1 VLAASR
7 VLVGVSAQSIA
18 AVEDS
23 LTVVQFRALVI
34 VASRGPIHLSALADA
49 MRVHPSN
56 ATRTCDR
63 LVADGLLDRRENP
76 HDRRHLA
83 LTLTAPGRRILDA
96 VMDRRRAAITDI
108 LRRMPAD
115 DRHHLAEV
123 LTQFATAG
131 GEPSDHHLWSLGW
144 TTDGP
149 AALPAP
155 GAAPGARPAAGVA
168 RQNQGAQLHG
178 SQCSPDICNTDLGA
192 HTVDRSDGPERPQR
206 PGTHQLVRVFRQ
218 FSARLAGGSGNGE
231 DQPGGLVPSDS
242 GCRGPHRRNAGQAVT
257 HHDDQPSTDR
267 SGSRPLRMVSR
278 R

>member
-1 VLAASR
+1 MLAASR

-34 VASRGPIHLSALADA
+34 VASRGPIHLTALADA

-76 HDRRHLA
+76 DDRRHLA
-83 LTLTAPGRRILDA
+83 LTLTAPGRQILDA

-131 GEPSDHHLWSLGW
+131 GEPSDHDLWSLGW

-155 GAAPGARPAAGVA
+155 GAAPD
-168 RQNQGAQLHG
+168 AQ
-178 SQCSPDICNTDLGA
+178 P
-192 HTVDRSDGPERPQR
+192 
-206 PGTHQLVRVFRQ
+206 
-218 FSARLAGGSGNGE
+218 GSGRGTPK
-231 DQPGGLVPSDS
+231 PGS
-242 GCRGPHRRNAGQAVT
+242 AVT
-257 HHDDQPSTDR
+257 RQSMLT
-267 SGSRPLRMVSR
+267 
-278 R
+278 